1 MDHDSSAGTRV
12 PRKAKAKAA
21 SSANRLDAL
30 GVSGSAPAGV
40 EEPPTFVRK
49 VGRTRATAPN
59 HRLPA
64 KRKARDVTKWKLRAS
79 DIDAERPKELSSG
92 AKASGA
98 AVGPARSNARSV
110 GSIALESVGAL
121 AELAAEA
128 SENTLAINPLIGVQS
143 RDMTAAAASF
153 FKAMATAPVA
163 VASHYAHYLNALSEV
178 AWGTSQ
184 IAPDPKDRR
193 FADAAWK
200 DNTVYN
206 RLMQAYLATHKELNS
221 FVDNS
226 KLDAKE
232 KGKAHFFASLI
243 ADALAPSNFMVGN
256 PVALRKLVD
265 TRGDSLV
272 KGLKNL
278 VNDIIHNNMLPSQV
292 DATPFKVGET
302 VATSPGQVVL
312 RHEMFE
318 LLQFA
323 PTTPQVHSRPLVMS
337 PPQVNKYYAID
348 LSPDKSLVKW
358 SVDSGVQMFIVSW
371 RNPTLAHRHWGL
383 EDYVAALD
391 AAVDAARQ
399 ITGSPDVNM
408 WGSCSGGM
416 TLAAYLGWL
425 AGRQERKVTNTTW
438 AVCVLDTK
446 AALEDS
452 TLGLFNSPATI
463 RAAKARSMRNG
474 VLTGEEMASMF
485 AWMRPNDLIWNYW
498 VNNYLLGNKP
508 PAFDILAWN
517 NDTTRL
523 PAQFHCDLLDLIE
536 KNPYVHPEMLEI
548 GGVPI
553 EMGKVDVGAYVIG
566 GITDHITPWKAC
578 YGTARIFGPDTM
590 FVLAN
595 AGHLQSLINPPG
607 SNKSFFAAGPADV
620 IDPLQWAQRA
630 EPSRQGGSWWPHWRG
645 WIKERSGALTPAP
658 TKLGSGKFKPL
669 GPAPGRYVIER

>member
-1 MDHDSSAGTRV
+1 MDRDSSAGTRAL
-12 PRKAKAKAA
+12 RKAKAKAA
-21 SSANRLDAL
+21 SSANRL

-40 EEPPTFVRK
+40 EESPKIVRK
-49 VGRTRATAPN
+49 AGRTRATAPN

-64 KRKARDVTKWKLRAS
+64 KRRARDVTTWKLSAS
-79 DIDAERPKELSSG
+79 DVEAERPMAVSSG
-92 AKASGA
+92 AKAPA
-98 AVGPARSNARSV
+98 AARRPARTGAPSGGVFAST
-110 GSIALESVGAL
+110 LESVGAL

-128 SENTLAINPLIGVQS
+128 SENTLAINPLIGVRG

-153 FKAMATAPVA
+153 LKAVATAPVA
-163 VASHYAHYLNALSEV
+163 VASHYAHYLKALSEV

-193 FADAAWK
+193 FADATWK
-200 DNTVYN
+200 DNAVYS

-226 KLDAKE
+226 KLDVKE
-232 KGKAHFFASLI
+232 KSKAHFFASLI
-243 ADALAPSNFMVGN
+243 TDALAPSNFMLGN

-278 VNDIIHNNMLPSQV
+278 VNDIVHNNMLPSQV

-312 RHEMFE
+312 RHEMYE

-371 RNPTLAHRHWGL
+371 RNPTLEHRHWGL

-416 TLAAYLGWL
+416 TLGAYLGWL
-425 AGRQERKVTNTTW
+425 AGRQERKVANTTW

-446 AALEDS
+446 AAFEDS

-474 VLTGEEMASMF
+474 VVTGEEMASMF

-498 VNNYLLGNKP
+498 VNNYLLGNNP

-536 KNPYVHPEMLEI
+536 KNPYVHPELLEI

-553 EMGKVDVGAYVIG
+553 DMGKVDVEAYVIG

-578 YGTARIFGPDTM
+578 YGTARIFGSDTM

-595 AGHLQSLINPPG
+595 AGHLQSLINPPE

-630 EPSRQGGSWWPHWRG
+630 EPTRQGGSWWPHWRG
-645 WIKERSGALTPAP
+645 WIKERSGALTAAP
-658 TKLGSGKFKPL
+658 TKLGSRKFKPL